1 MEAQLMSEAV
11 ANDAIHTTAYYFL
24 EGLNDI
30 GIEYLFCNLGTDHAP
45 IIEEVAAWQASG
57 RKMPSVILCPHEN
70 TAVHMAGGYALMT
83 GRGQGVLVHVDAG
96 TANAAMGLH
105 NLLRTRLPVLLIAG
119 TAPFTSFGE
128 LTGSRDT
135 YVHFVQQPNDQGGLV
150 RPYVKWEYTL
160 PSGVI
165 AKQVLRRASSIMESE
180 PKGPAYLMLPREV
193 LADEW
198 RESEVHSY
206 SAERFGETLS
216 SGVDPELV
224 AELAVKLLE
233 TENPML
239 ITQYAGRDPDASD
252 VIAELAE
259 FAGIRVIDYLSVNN
273 ISWTFPGFGGFQPTG
288 LDKVDVGLL
297 VDVEVPWL
305 PSVYKDNPQ
314 TYWAQIDVDVLK
326 SASPMWPFPANLRLQ
341 GRSAK
346 ILAQLLNALRKRATP
361 KFRAAAIKRFASLKA
376 AQCAREQEY
385 ARLAAD
391 VGSKGLINAHYICAA
406 LGELLGEND
415 LVINEAVTRQ
425 SVPAMQIR
433 RPRAG
438 TMISNPGGGLGAS
451 GGLALGVK
459 LARPDDTVVQI
470 VGDGTFYFNNPSAV
484 FAVSKQYDL
493 PIFTIVLDNAGW
505 SAVKQSVQRVY
516 PDGIANARDSFQ
528 ALLAPEM
535 DFAKVAE
542 AAGGYGERLTD
553 PTQTRAAISRCLEAV
568 RSGRSALLH
577 ACTNKL

>member
-1 MEAQLMSEAV
+1 MSETAV
-11 ANDAIHTTAYYFL
+11 REDRHSTAHYFL
-24 EGLNDI
+24 EGLNEI
-30 GIEYLFCNLGTDHAP
+30 GIDYLFCNLGTDHAP
-45 IIEEVAAWQASG
+45 IIEEMALWQASG
-57 RKMPSVILCPHEN
+57 RKMPKVVLCPHEN

-96 TANAAMGLH
+96 TANASMGLH
-105 NLLRTRLPVLLIAG
+105 NLLRSRIPVLLMAG

-165 AKQVLRRASSIMESE
+165 AKQVLRRASAVMGSE

-198 RESEVHSY
+198 KESEVHSY
-206 SAERFGETLS
+206 PEGRFGTTEVEGT
-216 SGVDPELV
+216 DPDLV
-224 AELAVKLLE
+224 SELAKKLLDA
-233 TENPML
+233 ENPML
-239 ITQYAGRDPDASD
+239 ITQYAGRDPEASSA
-252 VIAELAE
+252 IAALAE
-259 FAGIRVIDYLSVNN
+259 YAGIRVIDYLSVNN
-273 ISWTFPGFGGFQPTG
+273 ISWTFPGFGGFQPKG
-288 LDKVDVGLL
+288 LNKVDVGLL

-305 PSVYKDNPQ
+305 PSTYKDNPE
-314 TYWAQIDVDVLK
+314 TYWAHVDIDVLK
-326 SASPMWPFPANLRLQ
+326 TASPMWPFPANIRMQ

-346 ILAQLLNALRKRATP
+346 ILAQLLSALRKRETL
-361 KFRAAAIKRFASLKA
+361 KFRSAASKRFAALK
-376 AQCAREQEY
+376 QEQIEREQSY
-385 ARLAAD
+385 AQLSAD
-391 VGSKGLINAHYICAA
+391 PGSEGFINPHFICAA
-406 LGELLGEND
+406 LGEQLQD
-415 LVINEAVTRQ
+415 DDVVINEAVTRQ
-425 SVPAMQIR
+425 SVPTMQIR
-433 RPRAG
+433 RPRSG

-459 LARPDDTVVQI
+459 LALPKSTVVQI

-484 FAVSKQYDL
+484 FAVSKQYKL

-505 SAVKQSVQRVY
+505 SAVKQSVLRVY
-516 PDGIANARDSFQ
+516 PDGTANEQDSFQ
-528 ALLAPEM
+528 AILAPEM
-535 DFAKVAE
+535 DFSKVAE

-553 PTQTRAAISRCLEAV
+553 PSQTSAAIARCLKAI
-568 RSGRSALLH
+568 RAGKSALLH